1 MANISVRNIDDDT
14 IKGLKL
20 RARVHGR
27 SLEAQ
32 VRAILEENSRLTR
45 EEFIRI
51 ADESRAATAGKV
63 TTDSTDLIREDRDR

>member
-1 MANISVRNIDDDT
+1 MASISVRNIDDDV

-32 VRAILEENSRLTR
+32 VRAILEENSRLSR

-51 ADESRAATAGKV
+51 ADEQAAATSGKV
-63 TTDSTDLIREDRDR
+63 TSNSTDLIREDRDR